1 MVGNIFAKIFGTAS
15 DREIKRMQPLIKEI
29 NALEPQMKA
38 MTDEQLAAQTDVFR
52 KQLAGGAKLEDLMA
66 PAYATLREASFRVLN
81 MRDFDVQLM
90 GGIALHQGKIAE
102 MKTGEGKTLV
112 ATLAVY
118 LNALEG
124 KGAHVVTVND
134 YLAKRDAE
142 QMGKLYGFMGLTTGA
157 IVHGLDDT
165 ERRAAYAC
173 DITYGTNNEFGFDYL
188 RDNMK
193 FAAADRVQRGHNF
206 AVIDEVDSILIDE
219 ARTPLIISGPSDE
232 PTEAYRKIDSII
244 PLLER
249 GEELNADDPDLKT
262 TTGDFTV
269 DEKQKTVTLTEQ
281 GTAKVE
287 HLLGLNASTANYI
300 DVSNQVNRALKAH
313 VLFQKDKDYIV
324 KDGEIIIVDEFTGRL
339 MPGRRWS
346 DGLHQAVE
354 AKENVKINPENQT
367 LATVTFQNYFRMYKK
382 LAGMT
387 GTAMTEAAEFGSIYK
402 LDVVQVPTNAPMIRE
417 DFNDAVYRSEQG
429 KFHAAARDIK
439 ALQEKGQPVL
449 VGTVSVEKSE
459 YLSALL
465 TQMGV
470 KHEVLNAKQND
481 REAAIVAQAGRK
493 GAVTVST
500 NMAGRGTDIKLG
512 GDADF
517 LTREALKAEGWD
529 LDEVSKEDF
538 ELAKAPIKAQVKAE
552 SAEVKALGGLHIIG
566 TERHESRRIDN
577 QLRGRSGRQGDP
589 GSSRFYISLQ
599 DHLSR
604 VFGGEKLRNFMT
616 MLGMDD
622 ETPIESKMVSNG
634 IAKAQ
639 KGVENQNF
647 MTRENLLKYDD
658 VMNKQREVIYGIRN
672 SLLDGTGEKERME
685 DMVDSVVTDLFEK
698 YVGKDGVNPFAN
710 WEGLETEIIQVFDQR
725 IDIEKLRE
733 MEVMD
738 AAKIVYGQLLKAYDE
753 KEKTYGADSMRG
765 FEQTMMLSIIDN
777 HWKDH
782 LYNMDGLKRGI
793 GWRSYAQLDPL
804 LEYKKEAFNSFQAM
818 MDHANVETLRFLF
831 STTSCKQEMTPQ
843 QMANL
848 GVEFSSAATPV
859 PGITAGPAVEEPK
872 PVPAAVTPP
881 PPPAPKPPSAA
892 PGP

>member
-1 MVGNIFAKIFGTAS
+1 LVGNIFAKIFGTTS
-15 DREIKRMQPLIKEI
+15 DRELKRMQPLVKEI

-52 KQLAGGAKLEDLMA
+52 KQLAAGAKLDDLLA
-66 PAYATLREASFRVLN
+66 PAYATLREASSRVLN

-165 ERRAAYAC
+165 ERRADYAC

-193 FAAADRVQRGHNF
+193 FSAADRVQRGHHF

-219 ARTPLIISGPSDE
+219 SRTPLIISGPSDE

-249 GEELNADDPDLKT
+249 GEELNAHDPELKT
-262 TTGDFTV
+262 TTGDYVV
-269 DEKQKTVTLTEQ
+269 DEKMKTVTLTDQ

-287 HLLGLNASTANYI
+287 HMLGLNASTADYI

-313 VLFQKDKDYIV
+313 VLFHKDKDYIV

-354 AKENVKINPENQT
+354 AKEGVKINPENQT

-402 LDVVQVPTNAPMIRE
+402 LDVVQVPTNAPMIRQ
-417 DFNDAVYRSEQG
+417 DFNDAVYRTEEG
-429 KFHAAARDIK
+429 KFRAVAREIQDRQ
-439 ALQEKGQPVL
+439 AKGQPVL

-470 KHEVLNAKQND
+470 EHQVLNAKQND

-517 LTREALKAEGWD
+517 LTREALIAEGWD
-529 LDEVSKEDF
+529 IDDVSKEDF
-538 ELAKAPIKAQVKAE
+538 ETAKQPFKAKVKAE
-552 SAEVKALGGLHIIG
+552 GAEIKALGGLHIIG

-577 QLRGRSGRQGDP
+577 QLRGRAGRQGDP
-589 GSSRFYISLQ
+589 GSSRFYISLE

-604 VFGGEKLRNFMT
+604 VFGGEKLKNFMT

-672 SLLDGTGEKERME
+672 ALLDGTGEKARME
-685 DMVDSVVTDLFEK
+685 DMVDSVLTDMIHKHLGEN
-698 YVGKDGVNPFAN
+698 GAAPFGN
-710 WEGLETEIIQVFDQR
+710 WEGLETDIIRTFDVR
-725 IDIEKLRE
+725 INIEKLRE
-733 MEVMD
+733 MDVMD
-738 AAKIVYGQLLKAYDE
+738 AAKIIFDQLLKSYEE
-753 KEKTYGADSMRG
+753 KEKSYGSDSTRG
-765 FEQTMMLSIIDN
+765 FEQTIMLSVIDT

-782 LYNMDGLKRGI
+782 LYAMDGLKRGI

-818 MDHANVETLRFLF
+818 MDHANAETLRYLF
-831 STTSCKQEMTPQ
+831 HMTSTKQEMSPQ

-848 GVEFSSAATPV
+848 GVEFTSAATPV
-859 PGITAGPAVEEPK
+859 PGITAGPVVEEAPQ
-872 PVPAAVTPP
+872 VTPP
-881 PPPAPKPPSAA
+881 VVSAPKPQRPPA
-892 PGP
+892 GP